1 MPQEAVMWPDT
12 AFDTHQT
19 AVNAALDSVREARRR
34 RNFFCDAFGKQPDVS
49 ETVPSGSLARGTQRD
64 PIHDV
69 DLIMVFRQEDHPDW
83 DTGTDSADAALEY
96 IRGQVTSM
104 LGVTAG
110 TFAQE
115 VRLTHLRTHV
125 VKCFLDDPE
134 DDNAFTVE
142 VMPALRR
149 PEGGIRIPERGSDAG
164 WVTADPEFLI
174 SEVAARHRKW
184 RSFAPMVRAIKK
196 WKDVAHL
203 DMKSLTAEVLALN
216 CLPAPQLGQVLT
228 RPVALQQFF
237 TAAASAVMEGVA
249 DPAGWCG
256 EIQPELD
263 RAAVRAAL
271 LEAADVAARA
281 VAAEQR
287 DDHDAAVCLWR
298 SVFGPDFPEPPGG
311 CPGAGAPASAGFLA
325 GVAGTASVPALVRR
339 PVKDAPQG

>member
-1 MPQEAVMWPDT
+1 MRAET
-12 AFDTHQT
+12 AFGNHQSV
-19 AVNAALDSVREARRR
+19 VNAAPESVREARRR
-34 RNFFCDAFGKQPDVS
+34 RNFFCDAFGKQPDVA

-69 DLIMVFRQEDHPDW
+69 DLIIVFRQEDHPDW
-83 DTGTDSADAALEY
+83 DTGNGSAEAALEY
-96 IRGQVTSM
+96 IRGQVTDL

-115 VRLTHLRTHV
+115 VRRAHLRNHV
-125 VKCFLDDPE
+125 VKCFLDDP
-134 DDNAFTVE
+134 DDLDAFAVE

-149 PEGGIRIPERGSDAG
+149 AGGGLRIPERNNEAG

-174 SEVAARHRKW
+174 CEVAARHFEW
-184 RSFAPMVRAIKK
+184 RFFAPMVRAVKK
-196 WKDVAHL
+196 WKDVANL
-203 DMKSLTAEVLALN
+203 DVKSLTAEVLALK
-216 CLPAPQLGQVLT
+216 CMPRPRPGQVLT
-228 RPVALQQFF
+228 RPAALQQFF
-237 TAAASAVMEGVA
+237 TAAASVVMHGVA

-256 EIQPELD
+256 EIQPDLD

-271 LEAADVAARA
+271 LESADVAARA

-287 DDHDAAVCLWR
+287 GDHDAAVCLWR

-311 CPGAGAPASAGFLA
+311 CPAAGTNASAALLAGGVAAIAAPALI
-325 GVAGTASVPALVRR
+325 RR